1 MEVGMA
7 SNGYIFL
14 SYAHKNHGQVKDII
28 DALQREGYDIWYDTH
43 LELGDRYNQTI
54 GEKIR
59 DCTVFM
65 CILTKEYG
73 ESKYCRKE
81 IGLAIETYEKPI
93 IPVYM
98 DSMDSAIP
106 EGIKLLLQGN
116 NAVYLNTVSDALSFM
131 HKIWMTKVIETCR
144 TNDHLAT
151 MDPYDKLRQAKVK
164 DIVTFGMYWQ
174 DFDYKTPIEWIVLEK
189 SEKEMLLLS
198 RYALDAQPYNKI
210 LEKTTWAECSLRK
223 WLNEDLYNEAFD
235 AEDRR
240 RIPKKPVVAHK
251 NPKWETDPGSRTID
265 RLFLLSIPEV
275 TEYFHEDVE
284 RMCQPTTYALE
295 RGAWL
300 DEDRGTTVWW
310 LRSPGHD
317 CYDAAYVLNV
327 GSVRG
332 LGDFVD
338 DDLVGVRPALW
349 LILNP

>member
-1 MEVGMA
+1 MA

-14 SYAHKNHGQVKDII
+14 SYAHKKHGQVKDII

-93 IPVYM
+93 IPVYV
-98 DSMDSAIP
+98 DSMDSTIP

-131 HKIWMTKVIETCR
+131 HKIRMTKVIETCR
-144 TNDHLAT
+144 TSDHLAT

-189 SEKEMLLLS
+189 REKEMLLS
-198 RYALDAQPYNKI
+198 RYTLDAQPYNKVR
-210 LEKTTWAECSLRK
+210 EETTWVKCSLRK
-223 WLNEDLYNEAFD
+223 WLNEDFYNEAFD
-235 AEDRR
+235 AKEKR

-251 NPKWETDPGSRTID
+251 NPDFDTDPGIRTID
-265 RLFLLSIPEV
+265 RLFLLSITEV
-275 TEYFHEDVE
+275 TGYFHEDVE

-295 RGAWL
+295 RGVWL
-300 DEDRGTTVWW
+300 NESRGTTLWW
-310 LRSPGHD
+310 LRSPGND
-317 CYDAAYVLNV
+317 RSNAAYVYVVGCVLAGGLNV
-327 GSVRG
+327 IHAN
-332 LGDFVD
+332 
-338 DDLVGVRPALW
+338 VGVRSALW